1 MSAAAD
7 LLRLVR
13 FSHSIFALPFAL
25 MAAWLAADGVPPLER
40 LALILV
46 CAVAARTSAM
56 AFNRWVDRGLD
67 ARNPRTAT
75 RELPRGAVT
84 PRAALALA
92 ALSGGV
98 FVGAAFALGAWCG
111 WLSLPVLALLLGYSV
126 AKRFTWACHLWLGVC
141 LALAPLGAW
150 TAVLGSPSGDLAVP
164 LLLAAAVVTWVAGF
178 DLVYASQDA
187 AFDRAAGLHSLP
199 ARFGVARALSVSAWL
214 HVATVVC
221 LAAFGARAGLGLGYW
236 CALAGASAL
245 LVWQHRIV
253 RPGDLSRADAAFFTA
268 NGWVGVAL
276 LAGLL
281 VDVSLR

>member
-1 MSAAAD
+1 LSTAAD

-13 FSHSIFALPFAL
+13 FSHSVFALPFAL
-25 MAAWLAADGVPPLER
+25 MAAWIAAGGVPPLER
-40 LALILV
+40 LAWILV

-75 RELPRGAVT
+75 RELPRGAVS
-84 PRAALALA
+84 PRAALALT

-98 FVGAAFALGAWCG
+98 FVAAAFALGAWCG

-126 AKRFTWACHLWLGVC
+126 AKRFTWACHLWLGLC

-199 ARFGVARALSVSAWL
+199 ARFGVARALLVSTWL
-214 HVATVVC
+214 HVVTVVC
-221 LAAFGARAGLGLGYW
+221 LAAFGARAGLGVGYW

-253 RPGDLSRADAAFFTA
+253 RPHDLSRADAAFFTA

>member
-1 MSAAAD
+1 MSTAAD

-25 MAAWLAADGVPPLER
+25 IAAWLAADGVPPTMR
-40 LALILV
+40 LVWILV

-56 AFNRWVDRGLD
+56 AFNRFIDRDVD
-67 ARNPRTAT
+67 AANPRTVA
-75 RELPRGAVT
+75 REIPRGAVSA
-84 PRAALALA
+84 RAALALA
-92 ALSGGV
+92 LGSGAL
-98 FVGAAFALGAWCG
+98 FVAAAFALGPWCG

-126 AKRFTWACHLWLGVC
+126 AKRFTFAAHLWLGVC
-141 LALAPLGAW
+141 LGLAPLGAW

-164 LLLAAAVVTWVAGF
+164 LLLAASVMTWVAGF

-187 AFDRAAGLHSLP
+187 DFDRAAGLHSLP
-199 ARFGVARALSVSAWL
+199 ARFGVARALAVSSGL
-214 HVATVVC
+214 HVLTVVC
-221 LAAFGARAGLGLGYW
+221 LAAFGTRAGLGAGFW

-253 RPGDLSRADAAFFTA
+253 RPDDLSRANAAFFTA

-276 LAGLL
+276 LAGVL

>member
-1 MSAAAD
+1 MSGAVD

-25 MAAWLAADGVPPLER
+25 MAAWLAQGGVPPFER
-40 LALILV
+40 LVWILV

-56 AFNRWVDRGLD
+56 AFNRWVDRGVD
-67 ARNPRTAT
+67 AANPRTAQ

-84 PRAALALA
+84 PRAAIALA
-92 ALSGGV
+92 AVAGLV
-98 FVGAAFALGAWCG
+98 FVAAAFALGSWCG

-126 AKRFTWACHLWLGVC
+126 AKRFTWTCHLWLGVC

-178 DLVYASQDA
+178 DLVYASQDE
-187 AFDRAAGLHSLP
+187 AFDRTAGLHSLP
-199 ARFGVARALSVSAWL
+199 ARFGVARALAVSAWL
-214 HVATVVC
+214 HVVTVVC
-221 LAAFGARAGLGLGYW
+221 LAAFGARAGLGVGYW
-236 CALAGASAL
+236 IALAGATAL

-253 RPGDLSRADAAFFTA
+253 RPGDLSRANAAFFTA

-276 LAGLL
+276 LAGVL